1 MDQDKILI
9 SLMQVFIAQMDSALK
24 ISTIISEHSD
34 EEEMS
39 PDSLVIGLIYR
50 LMISMEEEE
59 MNESMKEAEH
69 ILHKESSSEE
79 DEEELY
85 EDETDETVKTDETEE
100 TEETDETDE
109 TVETKPRRIKTNTCN
124 CNICA
129 KARACI
135 LNYQT
140 YEVNDQLAQKF
151 KDAID
156 NTCRIHKLQ
165 IN

>member
-79 DEEELY
+79 YEEELY
-85 EDETDETVKTDETEE
+85 EDETEETEE

>member
-85 EDETDETVKTDETEE
+85 EDETEETEE

>member
-59 MNESMKEAEH
+59 MNKSMKEAEH
-69 ILHKESSSEE
+69 ILNKESSSEE

-85 EDETDETVKTDETEE
+85 EDETDETVKTDETA
-100 TEETDETDE
+100 
-109 TVETKPRRIKTNTCN
+109 ETKPRRIRTNTCN

>member
-79 DEEELY
+79 DEEELIQALVY
-85 EDETDETVKTDETEE
+85 MKMM
-100 TEETDETDE
+100 
-109 TVETKPRRIKTNTCN
+109 KKN
-124 CNICA
+124 
-129 KARACI
+129 
-135 LNYQT
+135 
-140 YEVNDQLAQKF
+140 
-151 KDAID
+151 
-156 NTCRIHKLQ
+156 
-165 IN
+165 

>member
-79 DEEELY
+79 DEDELY
-85 EDETDETVKTDETEE
+85 EDETEETV
-100 TEETDETDE
+100 E

>member
-1 MDQDKILI
+1 
-9 SLMQVFIAQMDSALK
+9 
-24 ISTIISEHSD
+24 
-34 EEEMS
+34 
-39 PDSLVIGLIYR
+39 
-50 LMISMEEEE
+50 MEEEE

-79 DEEELY
+79 DEDELY
-85 EDETDETVKTDETEE
+85 EDETVETDETE
-100 TEETDETDE
+100 ETDE
-109 TVETKPRRIKTNTCN
+109 TVETKPRRVKTNTCN

>member
-39 PDSLVIGLIYR
+39 PDSLVNGLIYR

-85 EDETDETVKTDETEE
+85 EDETEETEE

>member
-85 EDETDETVKTDETEE
+85 EDETEETEE
-100 TEETDETDE
+100 TEETDE

>member
-85 EDETDETVKTDETEE
+85 EDETEE

-109 TVETKPRRIKTNTCN
+109 TVETKPRRIRTNTCN

>member
-79 DEEELY
+79 DEDELY
-85 EDETDETVKTDETEE
+85 EDETVE

>member
-85 EDETDETVKTDETEE
+85 EDETEETEE

-109 TVETKPRRIKTNTCN
+109 TVETKPRRIRTNTCN

>member
-85 EDETDETVKTDETEE
+85 EDETVETEE

-109 TVETKPRRIKTNTCN
+109 TVETKPRRIRTNTCN

>member
-79 DEEELY
+79 DEDELY
-85 EDETDETVKTDETEE
+85 EDETVETEE
-100 TEETDETDE
+100 TDETDETDE

>member
-85 EDETDETVKTDETEE
+85 EDETEE
-100 TEETDETDE
+100 TEGTDE

>member
-1 MDQDKILI
+1 METDQLLI

-24 ISTIISEHSD
+24 ISTIISEHSN
-34 EEEMS
+34 EKEMS
-39 PDSLVIGLIYR
+39 PDSLVIGLVYR
-50 LMISMEEEE
+50 LMISMEDEE
-59 MNESMKEAEH
+59 MNESMEKAKN
-69 ILHKESSSEE
+69 ILNKESSSEDELSE
-79 DEEELY
+79 DELNERESIHE
-85 EDETDETVKTDETEE
+85 EDEIQ
-100 TEETDETDE
+100 
-109 TVETKPRRIKTNTCN
+109 PRMIKTNNCN

-135 LNYQT
+135 LNYRN

-156 NTCRIHKLQ
+156 NTCKVHKLI

>member
-85 EDETDETVKTDETEE
+85 EDETEETDETDETE
-100 TEETDETDE
+100 ETDE

>member
-85 EDETDETVKTDETEE
+85 EDETEETEE
-100 TEETDETDE
+100 TEETDETDETDE

-124 CNICA
+124 CNIC
-129 KARACI
+129 
-135 LNYQT
+135 Q
-140 YEVNDQLAQKF
+140 VV
-151 KDAID
+151 
-156 NTCRIHKLQ
+156 
-165 IN
+165 

>member
-79 DEEELY
+79 DEDELY
-85 EDETDETVKTDETEE
+85 EDETEE
-100 TEETDETDE
+100 TEETVE
-109 TVETKPRRIKTNTCN
+109 TVETEETKPRRIKTNTCN

>member
-85 EDETDETVKTDETEE
+85 EDETDET
-100 TEETDETDE
+100 EETDETVE
-109 TVETKPRRIKTNTCN
+109 TVETKPRRIRTNTCN

>member
-79 DEEELY
+79 DEDELY
-85 EDETDETVKTDETEE
+85 EDETVETEE
-100 TEETDETDE
+100 TDETDETDE
-109 TVETKPRRIKTNTCN
+109 TVETKPRRIRTNTCN

>member
-85 EDETDETVKTDETEE
+85 EDETDETE
-100 TEETDETDE
+100 ETDE
-109 TVETKPRRIKTNTCN
+109 TVETKPRRIRTNTCN

>member
-1 MDQDKILI
+1 MDQEKILI

-79 DEEELY
+79 DEEEFI
-85 EDETDETVKTDETEE
+85 EI
-100 TEETDETDE
+100 DE